1 MKSIK
6 DIDLS
11 PKPGKNYWVNCH
23 REWREEFI
31 YFLLV
36 DRFHDSN
43 KRHTVEFDTRHYGF
57 GDSEQLT
64 KQCGGTIRGIL
75 SNLDYIKN
83 LGCTAIWLSP
93 VFKNNPEAYH
103 GYAIENYLEI
113 DERFGTKCDLEDL
126 VEMAHRLD
134 IRVFLDIVLHHS
146 GDNWNYPGGKDY
158 YYYQGMEF
166 PFGKWRYE
174 NRPEPIELRNPS
186 LYGRKGQIRNFDDYP
201 ETREGDFFNLKAFKN
216 DGSPE
221 AISVQKILTAIHCY
235 WIRELDIDGFRL
247 DAVKHMGEAAI
258 SRFSSYVREYA
269 YSLGKRNF
277 FLFGELVGADAMA
290 NHYIGPKTLTP
301 SDHNIYYGLNSVL
314 DFQLYFVLEGVI
326 KGKDSP
332 GKLLDRYEALQ
343 KNALNRGESGE
354 FLVTFL
360 DNHDQV
366 GEDFKHRFGYDAE
379 PEQVI
384 AGVAFLLCA
393 LGTPCI
399 YYGTEQ
405 GLNGCGKG
413 DRYVRECTFN
423 PNDKNT
429 NVLNQQ
435 SSIYKAISFIAK
447 FRQESNVLRFG
458 RMFMREIST
467 DGIHFKLPD
476 CEKCTLAFSRILYD
490 QEVLFVYNSSAGD
503 VKQECVLVDCQ
514 LNKARKWMKPV
525 YGCSSNIAIQH
536 SEDPANPVCYIHL
549 YLRPMQLMILK
560 NY

>member
-1 MKSIK
+1 MNSIH

-11 PKPGKNYWVNCH
+11 PIPGKKYWVNCH

-31 YFLLV
+31 YFLMI

-43 KRHTVEFDTRHYGF
+43 KRHTLEFNARHFGF

-64 KQCGGTIRGIL
+64 RQCGGTIRGIIAH
-75 SNLDYIKN
+75 LDYIKN

-113 DERFGTKCDLEDL
+113 NERLGTKGDLEEL
-126 VEMAHRLD
+126 VEMAHKYE
-134 IRVFLDIVLHHS
+134 IRVFLDIVLHHC
-146 GDNWNYPGGKDY
+146 GDNWSYPEGKDY
-158 YYYQGMEF
+158 YYYQRMEF
-166 PFGKWRYE
+166 PFGSWRYADK
-174 NRPEPIELRNPS
+174 PIPIELRNPA
-186 LYGRKGQIRNFDDYP
+186 LYGRKGQIHNFDEYP
-201 ETREGDFFNLKAFKN
+201 ETREGDFFHLKAFKN
-216 DGSPE
+216 DESKE
-221 AISVQKILTAIHCY
+221 ALSVQKLLIAIHCY

-258 SRFSSYVREYA
+258 SRFSSYIREYA

-290 NHYIGPKTLTP
+290 NQYIGPKTLTP
-301 SDHNIYYGLNSVL
+301 SDKNVYYGLNSVL
-314 DFQLYFVLEGVI
+314 DFQLYYVLEGVI

-332 GKLLDRYEALQ
+332 RKLIERYDALQ

-366 GEDFKHRFGYDAE
+366 GQELKHRFGYDAE
-379 PEQVI
+379 PAQIV
-384 AGVAFLLCA
+384 AGMAFLLCA

-405 GLNGCGKG
+405 GLDGCGKD
-413 DRYVRECTFN
+413 DRYIRECMFN
-423 PNDKNT
+423 PDDKNT
-429 NVLNQQ
+429 NIFNQQ
-435 SSIYKAISFIAK
+435 SSIYKSIAYLAK
-447 FRQESNVLRFG
+447 FRNESKVLRFG

-467 DGIHFKLPD
+467 DGFHFELPD
-476 CEKCTLAFSRILYD
+476 CNQCTLAFSRILYD
-490 QEVLFVYNSSAGD
+490 QEVLFVFNSSPSD
-503 VKQECVLVDCQ
+503 VKQEYILVDCQ
-514 LNKARKWMKPV
+514 LNKSHKWMMPV
-525 YGCSSNIAIQH
+525 YGSKGNIEIQH
-536 SEDPANPVCYIHL
+536 SQDPANPVCYIKL
-549 YLRPMQLMILK
+549 YLRPMELVILK